1 MRKIFSKMD
10 EGYQKSIHRI
20 KRIAESA
27 KRRAQIYS
35 DLARIDDKGTAKSL
49 GALQRAPAPGKKLQ
63 KIGFILFWIPEPIG
77 ITNAIGGPMI
87 LAGKYL
93 ERVYNSATIADVG
106 HETKS
111 SLSNIN
117 SFRET
122 IN

>member
-1 MRKIFSKMD
+1 MD
-10 EGYQKSIHRI
+10 EDYRKSIHRL

-27 KRRAQIYS
+27 KRRAQVYS

-49 GALQRAPAPGKKLQ
+49 GALQRASAPGKKLQ
-63 KIGFILFWIPEPIG
+63 KIGFILFWVPEPLG

-87 LAGKYL
+87 IAGKYL
-93 ERVYNSATIADVG
+93 ERVYNSATISDVG

-111 SLSNIN
+111 TVSTIS

-122 IN
+122 IK

>member
-1 MRKIFSKMD
+1 MD

-27 KRRAQIYS
+27 KRRAGVYT
-35 DLARIDDKGTAKSL
+35 DLARIDDRGTAKSL

-63 KIGFILFWIPEPIG
+63 KIGFILFCIPEPIG

-87 LAGKYL
+87 IAGKYL
-93 ERVYNSATIADVG
+93 ERVYNSATLTDVG

-111 SLSNIN
+111 TLDTIS
-117 SFRET
+117 SFRKT
-122 IN
+122 IS

>member
-1 MRKIFSKMD
+1 MNER
-10 EGYQKSIHRI
+10 YHKSIHRI

-27 KRRAQIYS
+27 KRRAAVYS
-35 DLARIDDKGTAKSL
+35 DLARLDDRGTARSL
-49 GALQRAPAPGKKLQ
+49 GALQRAPSPGKKLQ
-63 KIGFILFWIPEPIG
+63 KIGFILFWVPEPIG

-93 ERVYNSATIADVG
+93 ERVYNSATITDVG

-111 SLSNIN
+111 TFGTIN
-117 SFRET
+117 NFRET

>member
-1 MRKIFSKMD
+1 MD
-10 EGYQKSIHRI
+10 KGYQKSVNRI

-27 KRRAQIYS
+27 KRRVGIYA
-35 DLARIDDKGTAKSL
+35 DLARIDDRGTAKSL

-63 KIGFILFWIPEPIG
+63 KIGFILFWVPEPLG

-87 LAGKYL
+87 IAGKYL
-93 ERVYNSATIADVG
+93 ERVYNSATISDVG
-106 HETKS
+106 QETKS
-111 SLSNIN
+111 TASTIS